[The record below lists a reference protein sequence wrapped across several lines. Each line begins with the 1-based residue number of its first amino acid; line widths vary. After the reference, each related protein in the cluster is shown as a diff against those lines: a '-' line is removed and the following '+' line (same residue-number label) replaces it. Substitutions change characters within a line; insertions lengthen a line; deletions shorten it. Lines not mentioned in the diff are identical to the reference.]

1 MLPPRRRQH
10 PRRPLRPV
18 LFTLCLHLRE
28 TQGADRRARRP
39 LSEAP
44 GAQRVE
50 PGTSAPA
57 PLHQRGR
64 HAGRGGSHSRAAGEP
79 GPRRSGLCGGG
90 GRARG
95 RAAGGQGSR
104 RQPQATVQA
113 TRSPRCVIRGL
124 MRCARSLE
132 TRLSTCDKALVAL
145 RRAALV
151 RCYRAEHESLSRP
164 PVCVVAGWQRQSTC
178 ARATRGPYAGAAL
191 RHAACLQRCA
201 RWPGPSAAV
210 PLRAGERRRKTFTHN
225 HTDSY
230 RVTAPRPR
238 PPPRLVLQAAA
249 APARRLPRY
258 RALVCC
264 RRPAHQ
270 PPPPKRRRARPHLA
284 PLPAGIAGPPCA
296 PAP

>member
-1 MLPPRRRQH
+1 MLPPRRRHH

-18 LFTLCLHLRE
+18 LFTLCLHLHE

-50 PGTSAPA
+50 PGTSRRLRCTREEGTRDVAAPTA
-57 PLHQRGR
+57 ARRASPG
-64 HAGRGGSHSRAAGEP
+64 RAAVASAGEAAEP
-79 GPRRSGLCGGG
+79 EAEQRG
-90 GRARG
+90 GRA
-95 RAAGGQGSR
+95 AVGSR
-104 RQPQATVQA
+104 RLQCKPQ
-113 TRSPRCVIRGL
+113 SPRCVIRGL
-124 MRCARSLE
+124 MRCALSLE

-178 ARATRGPYAGAAL
+178 ARATRGPYAGTAL

>member
-1 MLPPRRRQH
+1 MAAP
-10 PRRPLRPV
+10 
-18 LFTLCLHLRE
+18 T
-28 TQGADRRARRP
+28 AARRA
-39 LSEAP
+39 SP
-44 GAQRVE
+44 G
-50 PGTSAPA
+50 
-57 PLHQRGR
+57 
-64 HAGRGGSHSRAAGEP
+64 RAAVASAGEAAEP
-79 GPRRSGLCGGG
+79 EAEQRG
-90 GRARG
+90 GRA
-95 RAAGGQGSR
+95 AVGSR
-104 RQPQATVQA
+104 RLQCKPHGARAV
-113 TRSPRCVIRGL
+113 CIRGL